1 MEQITDKMIK
11 LKLQAL
17 RPTQHSRRKGP
28 HGQKSR
34 EPVDTKQVL
43 ALKNATDGSK
53 LVALQRAVLKGEGIF
68 GKRNVADAQE
78 QLTESPVDDVCE
90 IAAYGNLYIRGSDQ
104 NELSTPDHN
113 FTPR

>member
-53 LVALQRAVLKGEGIF
+53 LAALQRAVLKGEGRF

-78 QLTESPVDDVCE
+78 QLAESPVYDVSSLP
-90 IAAYGNLYIRGSDQ
+90 I
-104 NELSTPDHN
+104 LSISLTS
-113 FTPR
+113 

>member
-1 MEQITDKMIK
+1 MEQITGKMI
-11 LKLQAL
+11 A
-17 RPTQHSRRKGP
+17 
-28 HGQKSR
+28 
-34 EPVDTKQVL
+34 VDTKQVR

-53 LVALQRAVLKGEGIF
+53 LAALQRAVLKGEGRF

-78 QLTESPVDDVCE
+78 QLAESPVDDVCE
-90 IAAYGNLYIRGSDQ
+90 IAAYGKLYIRGSDQ